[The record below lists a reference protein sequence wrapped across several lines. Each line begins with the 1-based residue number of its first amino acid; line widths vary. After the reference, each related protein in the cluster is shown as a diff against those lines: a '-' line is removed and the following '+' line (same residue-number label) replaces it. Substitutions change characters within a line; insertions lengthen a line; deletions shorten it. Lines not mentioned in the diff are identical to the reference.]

1 MTDSKRHS
9 PCLNTSQD
17 SSFPTLTSIHNSN
30 NNNNT
35 STIPLVLESI
45 QQTMA
50 SRTMMND
57 LEQLLPEQEEEVY
70 NSPNAFYFKRST
82 FRRPDSAEDKLF
94 SAPHRSNRSPCPT
107 ISYSDTL
114 HDNWV
119 GPFRLPPPPSTVII
133 DNNNGNDNNID
144 NIDNNFILKGSALPS
159 NEKKKARIKD
169 ATRMEQIPKT
179 LLFMEPAQNDN
190 ETNFDMEMELSFAE
204 LDAVEQISQVFPEV
218 TVDII
223 QSMVRR
229 SSLRTV
235 MNQLAEQSKGAWGE
249 VDSICGIRKS
259 LASGDCCSYS
269 SSIHSECD
277 DFLTQL
283 DQVMEIFPMVNVNR
297 SEELLKRHSINT
309 VLILLASEGRIDDE
323 L

>member
-1 MTDSKRHS
+1 
-9 PCLNTSQD
+9 
-17 SSFPTLTSIHNSN
+17 
-30 NNNNT
+30 
-35 STIPLVLESI
+35 
-45 QQTMA
+45 
-50 SRTMMND
+50 
-57 LEQLLPEQEEEVY
+57 
-70 NSPNAFYFKRST
+70 
-82 FRRPDSAEDKLF
+82 
-94 SAPHRSNRSPCPT
+94 
-107 ISYSDTL
+107 
-114 HDNWV
+114 
-119 GPFRLPPPPSTVII
+119 
-133 DNNNGNDNNID
+133 
-144 NIDNNFILKGSALPS
+144 
-159 NEKKKARIKD
+159 
-169 ATRMEQIPKT
+169 
-179 LLFMEPAQNDN
+179 MEPAQNDN